1 MASRSSKVKTAWV
14 VDSSQF
20 FRRLECEY
28 IAKAV
33 KDCLVES
40 FDINAALKK
49 FKENK
54 YPDVLLIDIQQPK
67 VNGVKLV
74 NLLKD
79 RRPEMD
85 IVVCSAEAR
94 KNSKSLIG
102 MTLINKPIISMS
114 LFMQTMKD
122 IVDNV

>member
-1 MASRSSKVKTAWV
+1 MGSRSSKIKTAWV

-20 FRRLECEY
+20 FRRLETTY

-33 KDCLVES
+33 KNCDVES
-40 FDINAALKK
+40 FDINQALRN
-49 FKENK
+49 FKDDF
-54 YPDVLLIDIQQPK
+54 YPDVLVIDIQQPK
-67 VNGVKLV
+67 VNAVKLV

-102 MTLINKPIISMS
+102 MTLINKPIMSMP

-122 IVDNV
+122 IVENV

>member
-1 MASRSSKVKTAWV
+1 MGSRSGKIKTAWV

-28 IAKAV
+28 IAKAA
-33 KDCLVES
+33 KGCIVES
-40 FDINAALKK
+40 LDINEALRE
-49 FKENK
+49 FKENN

-102 MTLINKPIISMS
+102 MTLINKPIMSMP

-122 IVDNV
+122 IVENV

>member
-1 MASRSSKVKTAWV
+1 MASRIKTAWV

-33 KDCLVES
+33 KNCNIQS
-40 FDINAALKK
+40 FDINAALRE
-49 FKENK
+49 FKEKN
-54 YPDVLLIDIQQPK
+54 YPDVLVIDIQQPK
-67 VNGVKLV
+67 VNAVKLV

-85 IVVCSAEAR
+85 IVICSADAR

-102 MTLINKPIISMS
+102 MTLINKPIMS
-114 LFMQTMKD
+114 IPLFMQTMKD
-122 IVDNV
+122 IVENV

>member
-1 MASRSSKVKTAWV
+1 MATRIKTAWV

-33 KDCLVES
+33 NNCVVDS
-40 FDINAALKK
+40 FDIGQALRN
-49 FKENK
+49 FKEKN
-54 YPDVLLIDIQQPK
+54 YPDVLIIDIQQPK
-67 VNGVKLV
+67 VNAVKLV

-85 IVVCSAEAR
+85 IVICSADAR

-102 MTLINKPIISMS
+102 MTLINKPIMS
-114 LFMQTMKD
+114 IPLFMQTMKD
-122 IVDNV
+122 IVENV